1 MLRAMRKNVKSLAPT
16 LWIVIAAFIIAI
28 FAVWGGAGRLG
39 ETRASNTIAT
49 VGKAKISIDLYYTNL
64 RQRLETLKREFKDL
78 DRKLIQQL
86 GIPQQVLE
94 QLIQQTLL
102 LQVAQDTGIDVSNEE
117 IREKIIS
124 YPVFQKDGKF
134 IGFEEYKRILEW
146 NRISLA
152 EFEESLKKEVV
163 LNKVI
168 QLLTAGISVTQEEI
182 WENYKKNNE
191 NANLEYVLLEKDKI
205 EIEGEP
211 IPAKIQQFFEENREN
226 YKIPEKREG
235 EYIFFKT
242 DDIKTEIE
250 LTESDIEKYYQDNQ
264 SQFEEPERIKASRI
278 FLLYNDKE
286 KKLVLAEAENIL
298 EKIKK
303 GEDFSEL
310 AKKYSKDDKSKD
322 GGDWGFYDWKKLS
335 SREKKEIEKLSPGE
349 TSSILELEDGVSL
362 IMVTEKKPLIVKSLE
377 EVKERIKSILEE
389 EKARALAAEK
399 IARLEKNARKEKS
412 LDVAAQKNGLI
423 VKKTGLL
430 KKEEA
435 LENID
440 PSGSVS
446 RALFEL
452 KEREITS
459 PVYTYKGIGIAQLVR
474 TESPRLATF
483 EEAKDEVK
491 ENILKIKKK
500 EKALEKMKEIRAQLT
515 NNNMEELA
523 EKYRLEYRITE
534 KHKRG
539 QYLSIIGENAEI
551 DKLVFSLPLREISQP
566 AEFHNGYVLI
576 RVLKRKEI
584 TQEDFEKNKKEEKE
598 KFLEMKK
605 NRFLRSYIL
614 KLREEKG
621 VNIKYDLFLKVNSDI
636 ISRYG
641 GEE

>member
-1 MLRAMRKNVKSLAPT
+1 MRKNVKSLAPT